1 MGTIS
6 LLENVACVKF
16 WNSVLHD
23 VVVWESTTVMDGDET
38 CVVNWHDDTR
48 FWIWMIAEFL

>member
-16 WNSVLHD
+16 RNSVLHD
-23 VVVWESTTVMDGDET
+23 VVIWKSTAVMNGDGRCIVHRRDDMEISD
-38 CVVNWHDDTR
+38 VNDR
-48 FWIWMIAEFL
+48 

>member
-6 LLENVACVKF
+6 LLENVAGVKF

-23 VVVWESTTVMDGDET
+23 AVVWESTTMMNADER
-38 CVVNWHDDTR
+38 CAVNWHDDNK
-48 FWIWMIAEFL
+48 FWM

>member
-6 LLENVACVKF
+6 LLENVARVKF

-23 VVVWESTTVMDGDET
+23 AFVWESTTMMNGDER
-38 CVVNWHDDTR
+38 CAVNWHDDNR
-48 FWIWMIAEFL
+48 FWMLMIAEFL